1 MATLVYTDAMLTVNG
16 IDLSD
21 HVKSLTLNYEAE
33 MLDDTVMGTSGTRS
47 SKPGLKNWSL
57 EVEFT
62 QDFDA
67 GSVDE
72 TLFPLIGADSFP
84 VQARAVKALPVSATN
99 PQYSGNA
106 VLENY
111 SPIAGEVGTLGMTS
125 CTFRAGGGAANVLVR
140 STTGTLLEVGPDGKR
155 RDAEGRVVDHMGRPV
170 DEGTL
175 PIETPKPI
183 AGVGPLPGSGVN
195 LPGQRPPQV
204 STTPSTQPG
213 A

>member
-1 MATLVYTDAMLTVNG
+1 MPTLVYTDALLTVNS

-62 QDFDA
+62 QDFAA
-67 GSVDE
+67 GSVDA
-72 TLFPLIGADSFP
+72 TLFPLIGAASFP
-84 VQARAVKALPVSATN
+84 VTAKAVKGSATSATN
-99 PQYSGNA
+99 PMYSGNA

-125 CTFRAGGGAANVLVR
+125 CTFRAGGGASNVLTRAV
-140 STTGTLLEVGPDGKR
+140 
-155 RDAEGRVVDHMGRPV
+155 A
-170 DEGTL
+170 
-175 PIETPKPI
+175 
-183 AGVGPLPGSGVN
+183 
-195 LPGQRPPQV
+195 
-204 STTPSTQPG
+204 
-213 A
+213 